1 MTSSP
6 GPSSPLWGWSPRSLP
21 RSRYPTRRAGGG
33 KPAGGKAEVSAV
45 TTRRVFDGHL
55 HIIDPRFPLVPN
67 RGYLPEPF
75 TVEDYLDR
83 TRMLGLTGGVVVSAS
98 FQGFTQLS
106 ATVTDEEVI
115 RLHEAGVRA
124 VRFNL
129 YRGGSVA
136 LDDLEGLAFR
146 VHELSGWHAEL
157 YVDSKDLP
165 ELEPRLAAL
174 PGVTIDHLG
183 ITRDGYPALLRLVE
197 KGVKV
202 KATGFGRVQLDL
214 PTALREIS
222 AVDPG
227 ALIFGTD
234 LPGTRAERPFEE
246 ADTEVIVETLG
257 ETLTE
262 RVLHENATSWYLRE
276 DPQR

>member
-1 MTSSP
+1 MP
-6 GPSSPLWGWSPRSLP
+6 
-21 RSRYPTRRAGGG
+21 
-33 KPAGGKAEVSAV
+33 PAS
-45 TTRRVFDGHL
+45 TRRVFDGHL
-55 HIIDPRFPLVPN
+55 HIIDPRFLLVPSQ
-67 RGYLPEPF
+67 GYLPEPF

-83 TRMLGLTGGVVVSAS
+83 TSTLDLVGGAVVSGS
-98 FQGFTQLS
+98 FQGFDQSYLLDALERLGPSFVGVTQLPAS
-106 ATVTDEEVI
+106 VTDEEVL

-129 YRGGSVA
+129 YRDGSEA
-136 LDDLEGLAFR
+136 LDDLESLAFR
-146 VHELSGWHAEL
+146 LHDLARWHAEL

-165 ELEPRLAAL
+165 ELEERLATL
-174 PGVTIDHLG
+174 PRVTIDHLG
-183 ITRDGYPALLRLVE
+183 MTRDGYPALLRLVE

-202 KATGFGRVQLDL
+202 KATGFGRIRLDV

-246 ADTEVIVETLG
+246 ADVDLILETFGDVLAS
-257 ETLTE
+257 
-262 RVLHENATSWYLRE
+262 RVLHENANSWYLQEEPR
-276 DPQR
+276 R